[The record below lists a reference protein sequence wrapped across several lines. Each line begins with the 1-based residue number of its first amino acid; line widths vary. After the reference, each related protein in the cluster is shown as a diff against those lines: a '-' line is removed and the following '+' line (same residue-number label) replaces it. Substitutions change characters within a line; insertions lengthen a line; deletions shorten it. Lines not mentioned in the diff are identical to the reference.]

1 VSTLFRY
8 RTFNHNTKSELGDC
22 RIFLCPPSLLNDPFD
37 CQLDVDVSDPLTA
50 LNSELESAGLT
61 PDIVKYI
68 AGSEC
73 GFKKPTEEAYYKAV
87 IRKSFDQVGVACF
100 SRNPASNLM
109 WSHYGDSHRGVCIG
123 YSFPRETSQF
133 LADVEY
139 RDGYPPNHMPCF
151 SGMTCG
157 TDWRNFINTMLL
169 TKSKEWAYEREVR
182 VLLPGK
188 AGGFLDLHP
197 SSLSM
202 VVMGMRMPESDRN
215 ELLEL
220 LGHQHLAPRLYRA
233 ERIKNCFKLVYRPA
247 QMTR

>member
-1 VSTLFRY
+1 MPTLFRY
-8 RTFNHNTKSELGDC
+8 RTFNDHTRSELCDG

-37 CQLDVDVSDPLTA
+37 CQLDVDVSAPLTA

-61 PDIVKYI
+61 PDILKYMP
-68 AGSEC
+68 GHEC
-73 GFKKPTEEAYYKAV
+73 CFQKPTEEAYYKAV
-87 IRKSFDQVGVACF
+87 IRKSFDQVGVVCF

-123 YSFPRETSQF
+123 YSFPRKTSEF

-139 RDGYPPNHMPCF
+139 RDGYPPNRMPRF
-151 SGMTCG
+151 AGIAG
-157 TDWRNFINTMLL
+157 NADWRDFINTMLL

-182 VLLPGK
+182 ILLPGE
-188 AGGFLDLHP
+188 AGTFLDLRP
-197 SSLSM
+197 SPLSV
-202 VVMGMRMPESDRN
+202 VVMGMRMTESDQS

-220 LGHQHLAPRLYRA
+220 LRHQHLAPRLYRA
-233 ERIKNCFKLVYRPA
+233 ERIKNCFRLVYRPA